1 MVQNTRTRALFKRI
15 LFFFTFKQI
24 IFEADHKLL
33 TSDWYEQV
41 YWWRPSGVTQCLPI
55 FSMALACQMQL
66 FEIYESLP
74 TQTIDKMNEV
84 VKFGTGICTGVYL
97 MVGFFGYIAFST
109 QPFSGNILLSFSP
122 SFASDVIK
130 VGFVLSVAVSF
141 PLVIFPCRASLY
153 SLLYHR
159 VSAYSPSSCC
169 SCEHIDACKC
179 LIVNETNPFLK
190 QSHAESA
197 HYIPEHRFK
206 CITITMVL
214 VALIVGILIPSIELV
229 IGLVGS
235 TIGIAICIMFP
246 ASCFVKINKK
256 NSTER
261 LLAQVG
267 LALYLRCKC
276 AFYFNVIFPPIVFA
290 GLRVNRYDPW
300 NNCKS
305 WCNR

>member
-1 MVQNTRTRALFKRI
+1 MLLAGNW
-15 LFFFTFKQI
+15 
-24 IFEADHKLL
+24 FE
-33 TSDWYEQV
+33 EV

-55 FSMALACQMQL
+55 FSMALSCQMQL

-74 TQTIDKMNEV
+74 SQTIDKMNEV
-84 VKFGTGICTGVYL
+84 VKFGTGICTGVYI
-97 MVGFFGYIAFST
+97 MVGFFGYVAFANH
-109 QPFSGNILLSFSP
+109 PFSGNILLSLSP

-130 VGFVLSVAVSF
+130 VGFVMSVAVSF
-141 PLVIFPCRASLY
+141 PLVIFPCRASLN

-159 VSAYSPSSCC
+159 VSPYSSLSSCSC
-169 SCEHIDACKC
+169 SWEASNDTCKC
-179 LIVNETNPFLK
+179 LLTNESKSFLK

-206 CITITMVL
+206 CITISMVL
-214 VALIVGILIPSIELV
+214 VALIIGILIPSIELV

-246 ASCFVKINKK
+246 ASCFVKTNKK

-267 LALYLRCKC
+267 FTLHLASL
-276 AFYFNVIFPPIVFA
+276 ISVFA
-290 GLRVNRYDPW
+290 LIEFLSVVTSSVVFVGIRIGCNAAW
-300 NNCKS
+300 NHCQS
-305 WCNR
+305 LCYR